1 MPRRR
6 FTLLAALLILGLS
19 GTAGCVVDDE
29 YTTCSNFDDFLY
41 ECYFNCAPT
50 FACED
55 NYGLL
60 DSVIQQLLLEC
71 SEGLRQQ
78 SRDENSDVFCDDFFV
93 EGWSCE
99 ALMVDHLQ
107 GQCDW

>member
-6 FTLLAALLILGLS
+6 FTLLTALLILGLS

-55 NYGLL
+55 NYELL
-60 DSVIQQLLLEC
+60 DSVSQEILLEC
-71 SEGLRQQ
+71 SEGLQQQ
-78 SRDENSDVFCDDFFV
+78 SSEEDCSDFFV
-93 EGWSCE
+93 QGWSCE
-99 ALMVDHLQ
+99 ALMVDLLQ
-107 GQCDW
+107 GECDW